1 MCVASGSPAN
11 THTHVRAKHGK
22 PLELTR
28 HCSLHLAHLL
38 RDVHYQ
44 FTTRAVR
51 LMSFTLPDLR
61 TASMV
66 ELVTPDGPPA
76 LGVPLPLPL
85 PASALGLADLSFL
98 WAPPADALAAT
109 RL

>member
-1 MCVASGSPAN
+1 VLPADALPTPTPTYVPSTASRLSSRVTA
-11 THTHVRAKHGK
+11 V
-22 PLELTR
+22 
-28 HCSLHLAHLL
+28 SIL
-38 RDVHYQ
+38 RTCFAMSTSQ